1 MFLGLPSKIMP
12 TRTRIVLLVL
22 VLIASGLAAAFMVLL
37 GMRADF
43 LMTPE
48 QSARVRTASDVVC
61 DLFWA
66 MQIPIVWVVWRGSWA
81 YRGLLQVPLSLFWS
95 VVCSIGGGFL
105 WLTLSDKVWIRV
117 IYHLSLR

>member
-1 MFLGLPSKIMP
+1 MP